1 MLLESEPPPFE
12 VRNPEGPAPILITC
26 DHAGNRIPKQLE
38 IGARWGIVDPNRGRA
53 SDLQKEAALV
63 VNWFFYGHGNKLTF
77 DTSRYSLGQLNAPD
91 LNDTQIRL
99 QWDVSF

>member
-1 MLLESEPPPFE
+1 M
-12 VRNPEGPAPILITC
+12 
-26 DHAGNRIPKQLE
+26 
-38 IGARWGIVDPNRGRA
+38 
-53 SDLQKEAALV
+53 

-91 LNDTQIRL
+91 LNDTQMRL